1 MAKNF
6 WFEEDSIMEAVTW
19 AVLILLAAGFVF
31 GFGTGFGVAFF
42 FR

>member
-6 WFEEDSIMEAVTW
+6 WFEEDPMMEAVTW
-19 AVLILLAAGFVF
+19 AVLMLLAAGFIF
-31 GFGTGFGVAFF
+31 GFGVGVGISVL